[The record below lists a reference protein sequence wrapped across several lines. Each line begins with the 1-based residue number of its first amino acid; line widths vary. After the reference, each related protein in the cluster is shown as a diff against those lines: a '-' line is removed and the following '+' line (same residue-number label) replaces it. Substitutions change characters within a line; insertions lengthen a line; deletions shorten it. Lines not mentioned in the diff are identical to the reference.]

1 MPMMQNRLVLASRSP
16 NRLVLASRSPR
27 RIELLGRIGYEPEV
41 VPADI
46 DETQHTDESAVDYV
60 QRLSR
65 EKATTVRRMH
75 PGAVVVGADTCVELD
90 GVVHGQ
96 PATRDEARRILQT
109 LSGRTHNVHTAV
121 TVIWGSADSLR
132 VETIL
137 DTARVTFQP
146 LSPHLLDW
154 YLDTEEFF
162 GKAGAYA
169 LQGQGGILATRVQGS
184 VSTVV
189 GLPLRPTARLLAL
202 ALSGSG
208 C

>member
-1 MPMMQNRLVLASRSP
+1 MTPH
-16 NRLVLASRSPR
+16 RLVLASRSPR
-27 RIELLGRIGYEPEV
+27 RLDLLARIGHAPDV

-46 DETQHTDESAVDYV
+46 DETQHTGESAVNYV

-65 EKATTVRRMH
+65 EKALVVRRAH
-75 PGAVVVGADTCVELD
+75 PDAVVIGADTCVELD

-121 TVIWGSADSLR
+121 TVIWGSVDNPFI
-132 VETIL
+132 ETVI

-146 LSPHLLDW
+146 LSAHLLEW
-154 YLDTEEFF
+154 YLDTGESF

>member
-1 MPMMQNRLVLASRSP
+1 M
-16 NRLVLASRSPR
+16 
-27 RIELLGRIGYEPEV
+27 I
-41 VPADI
+41 PADI
-46 DETQHTDESAVDYV
+46 DETQHTSESAVDYV

-65 EKATTVRRMH
+65 EKALAVRRAH
-75 PGAVVVGADTCVELD
+75 PDAVVIGADTCVELD

-121 TVIWGSADSLR
+121 TVIWGSVDNPLI
-132 VETIL
+132 ETVI
-137 DTARVTFQP
+137 DTVRVTFQP
-146 LSPHLLDW
+146 LSVHLLEW
-154 YLDTEEFF
+154 YLDTGESF

>member
-1 MPMMQNRLVLASRSP
+1 M
-16 NRLVLASRSPR
+16 LASRSPR
-27 RIELLGRIGYEPEV
+27 RLDLLARIGHVPDV

-46 DETQHTDESAVDYV
+46 DETQHVGESAVDYV
-60 QRLSR
+60 KRLSR
-65 EKATTVRRMH
+65 EKALAIHDLH
-75 PGAVVVGADTCVELD
+75 PDAVVIGADTCVELD
-90 GVVHGQ
+90 GVVLGQ
-96 PATRDEARRILQT
+96 PADREEARRTLQT

-121 TVIWGSADSLR
+121 TVVWGSGDMQR
-132 VETIL
+132 VETVL

-146 LSPHLLDW
+146 LSGHLLEW
-154 YLDTEEFF
+154 YLDTGESF

-189 GLPLRPTARLLAL
+189 GLPLRPTAGLLVL

>member
-1 MPMMQNRLVLASRSP
+1 MLASQP
-16 NRLVLASRSPR
+16 PHRLVLASRSPR
-27 RIELLGRIGYEPEV
+27 RLDLLARIGHRPEV

-46 DETQHTDESAVDYV
+46 DETQRTGESAVDYV

-65 EKATTVRRMH
+65 EKALAVHRVH
-75 PGAVVVGADTCVELD
+75 PGAVVIGADTCVELD

-96 PATRDEARRILQT
+96 PATRDEARRTLQT

-121 TVIWGSADSLR
+121 SVVWGSAEAPR
-132 VETIL
+132 VETVL

-146 LSPHLLDW
+146 LSGHLLEW
-154 YLDTEEFF
+154 YLDTGESF

-169 LQGQGGILATRVQGS
+169 LQGQGGILATRIQGS

>member
-1 MPMMQNRLVLASRSP
+1 MPMTQ

-27 RIELLGRIGYEPEV
+27 RLELLERIGYAPEV

-46 DETQHTDESAVDYV
+46 DETQHTGESAVDYV
-60 QRLSR
+60 RRLSR
-65 EKATTVRRMH
+65 EKAFVVRRAH
-75 PGAVVVGADTCVELD
+75 PDAVVIGADTCVELD

-96 PATRDEARRILQT
+96 PATRDEARRILQA

-121 TVIWGSADSLR
+121 TVIWGSADTTTTETR

-146 LSPHLLDW
+146 LSVHLLEW
-154 YLDTEEFF
+154 YLDTGESF

-169 LQGQGGILATRVQGS
+169 LQGQGGILATRVQGA

-189 GLPLRPTARLLAL
+189 GLPLRPTARLVAL

>member
-1 MPMMQNRLVLASRSP
+1 MTQDRLVLASRSP
-16 NRLVLASRSPR
+16 SRLVLASRSPR
-27 RIELLGRIGYEPEV
+27 RIELLERIGYAPEV
-41 VPADI
+41 IPADI
-46 DETQHTDESAVDYV
+46 DETQHTGESAVDYV
-60 QRLSR
+60 RRLSR
-65 EKATTVRRMH
+65 EKAFVVRRAH
-75 PGAVVVGADTCVELD
+75 PDAVVIGADTCVELD

-96 PATRDEARRILQT
+96 PDTRDEARRILQT

-121 TVIWGSADSLR
+121 TVIWGSADGPR

-146 LSPHLLDW
+146 LSVHLLEW
-154 YLDTEEFF
+154 YLDTGESF

-169 LQGQGGILATRVQGS
+169 LQGQGGILATRVQGA

-189 GLPLRPTARLLAL
+189 GLPLRPTARLVAL